1 MDDESTY
8 PNHHQKGAC
17 DEHRQ
22 PVLTHDL
29 REGYFVETGRF
40 TGGMAR
46 LTYGETVVPVDVDA
60 LLG

>member
-1 MDDESTY
+1 M
-8 PNHHQKGAC
+8 
-17 DEHRQ
+17 
-22 PVLTHDL
+22 LTHDL